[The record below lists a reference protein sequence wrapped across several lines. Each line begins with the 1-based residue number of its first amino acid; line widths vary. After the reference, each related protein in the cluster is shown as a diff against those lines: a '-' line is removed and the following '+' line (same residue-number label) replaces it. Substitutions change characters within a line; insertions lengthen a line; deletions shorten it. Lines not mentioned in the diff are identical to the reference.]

1 MKALW
6 RAAACRSFRSATQ
19 RQSGGKPPHSRIV
32 AVCVALVTT
41 MLATPAH
48 AQRQPEKLGRGVVA
62 LRNSGTQVY
71 VGWRWLANDPEDIG
85 FNVYRVTGS
94 STNKLNASLITNTT
108 DYVDATANLTVT
120 NSYFVRCVTNGFE
133 FAPSLS
139 FTVPANQAVP
149 VDFQGKVGPYV
160 AIPLQPLTDA
170 VYTVAHAW
178 PGDLDGDGEFDYV
191 VTRSPDLAAATQKV
205 EAYSRFGQMLWRV
218 DLGPNSL
225 NRDNIE
231 PGASAV
237 SVGQDD
243 HVTVFDMDGDGKAEV
258 LVKTA
263 DGVVLGDNSVVT
275 TNNNVSEFISVLDGM
290 TGAEK
295 ARAAVPNPFFSD
307 GPLAGNFGILYCD
320 GVHPSLVFAGK
331 NRIGSGSFNVIITA
345 WDWRNGQ
352 LVQRWSWIKPS
363 TGNYAQGHQ
372 IRIADV
378 NNDGKDDLVEIGYA
392 LDGDTGTPLFDT
404 ELIHGDRYHTTDLD
418 PDRPGLETY
427 AIQQDNPALMATAL
441 YDAGTGQM
449 IKKWYGSALSDVGR
463 GNAGDVDP
471 NVRGAEVW
479 STQTNLYSATGD
491 FVDFNHPNVNFS
503 IWWDADLV
511 RETLDTGRVD
521 KWIGGRIFSPYS
533 VDNFAP
539 IILTRNAQPLYGD
552 LFGDWREEILFESND
567 HAKLMIFTPVSPST
581 TRLVTFLQDPEYR
594 ECLTVKGYMQTTW
607 PSYYVGVGMAA
618 PPVAPYTD
626 ARLTWR
632 GGGGNVWDAGVTA
645 NWQTNNTYA
654 DGDTVLFDLTG
665 SNNVPINI
673 AGTLAPGA
681 VTVFAPKDYVFT
693 NGTLTGAMKL
703 TKAGRGKLTLLNQ
716 NTFTGRTL
724 VGEGALI
731 VHGSLANSP
740 VIVRGGPWLDG
751 RLGGTGSVGAGVTV
765 EAGGGLS
772 PGNGVGSP
780 GTLTITNGLTLRGRT
795 LNDFDTNDLVNV
807 AGNLTLQGT
816 NTINVTGSVTPGA
829 YTLLTYTGTLNGG
842 LSNLVV
848 AGQPGVPVALANPP
862 GAIQL
867 LVPTPRAP
875 ATSTWIGGAG
885 GNAWDLMA
893 TTNWTAG
900 VFAPLDNVRFDNTG
914 SPTVNLVGSVNPA
927 SVVVDST
934 GSYTFNGPGAIIGAG
949 GLTKTNSG
957 TLTMNA
963 TANTYTG
970 PTAIRGGTLAIFDL
984 DVAGQPSSIGAANA
998 SPTNLVMSSGTLKF
1012 IGYGAFSDRGLTLAA
1027 GTNTLDVS
1035 TIVQPIT
1042 MAGPIVGSGTLRK
1055 AGAGQLNINGS
1066 NTFSGGAICNAGTV
1080 QLGSETGNTYGLGT
1094 GTVTLDG
1101 GVLAMEN
1108 TTGSDY
1114 DGVYFVGPWNL
1125 NVPAGATGQLRLS
1138 GRGTITGS
1146 LTGSGT
1152 LTVWIP
1158 FVRMHFNGNWSAFT
1172 GRINVTGAE
1181 FRVNNTAGYGNAHVD
1196 LADGVLMYSRT
1207 TSGATIPIGA
1217 LSGST
1222 GAVVSAGFG
1231 SSLGAQNAVT
1241 WRVGTRN
1248 TDATFAGVIQGTT
1261 VLVKTGT
1268 GTWTLTGLNTHTGAT
1283 TVSNGTLLVNGSLT
1297 ASPVTVVAGATLGGS
1312 GTISHLATI
1321 SGVLAPG
1328 ASVGTLSFGSN
1339 LVVNSSAV
1347 LNYEL
1352 GGSSDLTTVA
1362 KNLTLAGTLNVTNA
1376 GGFAA
1381 GTYTLFTYGGTLTYN
1396 GLSIGAAPAGFTYSI
1411 NTATVGQVRLVV
1423 SSGSTTPGLVAR
1435 YELEGNALDTSGR
1448 GNDGTANNVTYPA
1461 GRIGAL
1467 AAQFNGS
1474 DAFIQIPRSIST
1486 NFSITFWVKT
1496 TDTGPAGQWWAGKGL
1511 VDGEVAGN
1519 QADFGTALVGAKF
1532 AFGIGNPDTT
1542 LLSTTSIN
1550 DGAWHHCVATRDGAT
1565 GAMKVYVDGYP
1576 EGATNAAT
1584 SARTAPPSLR
1594 IGSIQTGTAGK
1605 FLNGVIDEVRLY
1617 DYVLSAPE
1625 VITLAEVPPFRQWQM
1640 AYFGCSGCP
1649 QAAGDFDFDGDG
1661 MSNSNEFLAG
1671 TNPTNSVSALRI
1683 ISVTPASDD
1692 IAITWQTAG
1701 GRTNRAQATTGEY
1714 NTNFVDIGPPI
1725 IVTGSG
1731 DVTTNWT
1738 DTGGATNVPS
1748 RYYRIRWVP

>member
-1 MKALW
+1 MKREVILLALAL
-6 RAAACRSFRSATQ
+6 AAS
-19 RQSGGKPPHSRIV
+19 
-32 AVCVALVTT
+32 
-41 MLATPAH
+41 AH
-48 AQRQPEKLGRGVVA
+48 AQRQPEKLGRGLVA

-71 VGWRWLANDPEDIG
+71 VGWRLLANDPEEIG
-85 FNVYRVTGS
+85 FNVYRVTGT
-94 STNKLNASLITNTT
+94 STNKLNTSAITNTT
-108 DYVDATANLTVT
+108 DYVDATANLSVT

-133 FAPSLS
+133 FAPSLP

-191 VTRSPDLAAATQKV
+191 VTRLPDTTAATQKV
-205 EAYSRFGQMLWRV
+205 EAYRRDGTLLWRV
-218 DLGPNSL
+218 DLGPNSQ
-225 NRDNIE
+225 NTDNIE

-237 SVGQDD
+237 SVGQAD

-263 DGVVLGDNSVVT
+263 NGVILGDNSVVT
-275 TNNNVSEFISVLDGM
+275 TNNNTSEFISVLDGV

-295 ARAAVPNPFFSD
+295 ARAVVPNPFFSD

-331 NRIGSGSFNVIITA
+331 NRVGSGAFNVIITA

-392 LDGDTGTPLFDT
+392 LDGDTGQPLFDT
-404 ELIHGDRYHTTDLD
+404 ELIHGDRYHTSDLD

-427 AIQQDNPALMATAL
+427 VVQQDNLTFLSTAL
-441 YDAGTGQM
+441 YDAGTGTM
-449 IKKWYGSALSDVGR
+449 IKKWFASGLVDNGR

-471 NVRGAEVW
+471 NVRGVEVW
-479 STQTNLYSATGD
+479 STQPNLYSCTGD
-491 FVDFNHPNVNFS
+491 FVDSNHPNVNFS

-533 VDNFAP
+533 VDNYSP

-552 LFGDWREEILFESND
+552 LFGDWREEILFESGD
-567 HAKLMIFTPVSPST
+567 HSKLMIFTPVSPST

-607 PSYYVGVGMAA
+607 PSYYVGPDMAA
-618 PPVAPYTD
+618 PPPSPYTD
-626 ARLTWR
+626 AKLTWR
-632 GGGGNVWDAGVTA
+632 GGGANVWDAGITA
-645 NWQTNNTYA
+645 NWQTNGSATVYT

-665 SNNVPINI
+665 SNNVPVNI
-673 AGTLAPGA
+673 TGTLAPGA

-693 NGTLTGAMKL
+693 NGTLAGPMKL
-703 TKAGRGKLTLLNQ
+703 TKAGRGKLTLANV

-724 VGEGALI
+724 VGEGPLI
-731 VHGSLANSP
+731 VHGTLENSP
-740 VIVRGGPWLDG
+740 VVVRGGPWLDG
-751 RLGGTGSVGAGVTV
+751 RLGGNGSVGAGVTV

-795 LNDFDTNDLVNV
+795 RSDFDIGDLVQV
-807 AGNLTLQGT
+807 VGNLALQGT
-816 NTINVTGSVTPGA
+816 NTINITGSLTPGT
-829 YTLLTYTGTLNGG
+829 YTLITYTGTLSGG

-848 AGQPGVPVALANPP
+848 AGQPGVPVSLANPP

-867 LVPTPRAP
+867 VVQSPRAP
-875 ATSTWIGGAG
+875 TTSTWIGGNG
-885 GNAWDLMA
+885 GNAWDLMS

-927 SVVVDST
+927 SVVVDSA
-934 GSYTFNGPGAIIGAG
+934 GSYTFNGPGAIVGSG
-949 GLTKTNSG
+949 SLTKTNSG
-957 TLTMNA
+957 TLTINA
-963 TANTYTG
+963 TGNTYTG
-970 PTAIRGGTLAIFDL
+970 PTAIRGGTLAIFDV

-998 SPTNLVMSSGTLKF
+998 SPTNLVMSGGTMKF
-1012 IGYGAFSDRGLTLAA
+1012 IGYGGYTDRGITLAA

-1035 TIVQPIT
+1035 TISLPVT
-1042 MAGPIVGSGTLRK
+1042 LGGPIVGGGILRK
-1055 AGAGQLNINGS
+1055 GGSGQLSITGS
-1066 NTFSGGAICNAGTV
+1066 NTFTGGAILNAGTV
-1080 QLGSETGNTYGLGT
+1080 QLGTEAGNTYGLGT

-1101 GVLAMEN
+1101 GVLAMLN
-1108 TTGSDY
+1108 ATGSDY
-1114 DGVYFVGPWNL
+1114 DGIYFVGPWNL
-1125 NVPAGATGQLRLS
+1125 NVPTGASGELRLA

-1146 LTGSGT
+1146 LSGGGT

-1172 GRINVTGAE
+1172 GRINITGAE

-1196 LADGVLMYSRT
+1196 LGDGVLMYSRT
-1207 TSGATIPIGA
+1207 TSGATIPVGA

-1231 SSLGAQNAVT
+1231 SGLGAQNAVT

-1248 TDATFAGVIQGTT
+1248 TDATFAGVIEGTT
-1261 VLVKTGT
+1261 ILVKTGT
-1268 GTWTLTGLNTHTGAT
+1268 GTWTLTGTNTHSGAT
-1283 TVSNGTLLVNGSLT
+1283 TVSNGTLVVNGILT
-1297 ASPVTVVAGATLGGS
+1297 ASPVTVAPAGALAGN
-1312 GTISHLATI
+1312 GTISNAATI
-1321 SGVLAPG
+1321 NGALAPG
-1328 ASVGTLSFGSN
+1328 ASVGTLNFGNN

-1352 GGSSDLTTVA
+1352 GASNDLTAVA
-1362 KNLTLAGTLNVTNA
+1362 GNLTLGGTLNVTNA
-1376 GGFAA
+1376 GGFGA
-1381 GTYTLFTYGGTLTYN
+1381 GNYTLFTYGGTLTYN
-1396 GLSIGAAPAGFTYSI
+1396 GLSIGSAPAGFTYSI
-1411 NTATVGQVRLVV
+1411 NTNTAGQVRLVV
-1423 SSGSTTPGLVAR
+1423 NSSSGIPGLVAR

-1448 GNDGTANNVTYPA
+1448 GNDGTPSNVTYA
-1461 GRIGAL
+1461 SGRVGAL

-1474 DAFIQIPRSIST
+1474 NAYVQIPRSIST
-1486 NFSITFWVKT
+1486 NFSIAFWVKT

-1511 VDGEVAGN
+1511 VDGEVAGST
-1519 QADFGTALVGAKF
+1519 ADFGTALVGAKF

-1542 LLSTTSIN
+1542 LLSATSIN
-1550 DGAWHHCVATRDGAT
+1550 DGAWHHCVAMRDGTT
-1565 GAMKVYVDGYP
+1565 GTIKVYVDGYL
-1576 EGATNAAT
+1576 EATTNAAT
-1584 SARTAPPSLR
+1584 AARTAPPSLR
-1594 IGSIQTGTAGK
+1594 IGSIQTGAAGK
-1605 FLNGVIDEVRLY
+1605 FLNGVMDEVRLY
-1617 DYVLSAPE
+1617 DYVLGGTE
-1625 VITLAEVPPFRQWQM
+1625 VIALAEVPPFRQWQM
-1640 AYFGCSGCP
+1640 AYFGCSDCP
-1649 QAAGDFDFDGDG
+1649 QAAGDFDADGDG
-1661 MSNSNEFLAG
+1661 MSNTNEFLAG
-1671 TNPTNSVSALRI
+1671 TNPTSSLSGLRI
-1683 ISVTPASDD
+1683 VSLTPQADD
-1692 IAITWQTAG
+1692 IVITWQTAG
-1701 GRTNRAQATTGEY
+1701 GKTNRVQATGGGEY
-1714 NTNFVDIGPPI
+1714 NTNFTDISPA
-1725 IVTGSG
+1725 IVMTGSG

-1738 DTGGATNVPS
+1738 DSGGATNGPS
-1748 RYYRIRWVP
+1748 RYYRVRWVP